1 MSGDLIDLRSD
12 AVTRPTKEMRLK
24 MSNAK
29 VGAFLE
35 LTEDPTV
42 MHLEELSA
50 SIMGKEAALLT
61 TSGTQANLI
70 ATLTHARNGDEVMIC
85 ENHHHLIQELG
96 GLTVLAG
103 VVPIIMENHRGVI
116 NSDAVVYEIEKR
128 GTLQNPISLIW
139 LENSHNNLGGIAIN
153 PKDIKSLVEIAK
165 QNKIPIHMDGARI
178 FNAAH
183 ALGMKSHEIADSAN
197 SVMFCLTKGLSCP
210 VGSMLAG
217 SKSFIEEA
225 GRIRKM
231 LGGGMR
237 QAGIFAAAGIVA
249 LEKMLDQIG
258 EDNENAKLI
267 ENALKDIEEISIVP
281 VETNLIRFDLV
292 GSKMTAS
299 NFEKKMAKENILVL
313 PIGNSTVRLAIHRH
327 HGKKEISRIVKT
339 IKKLVLK

>member
-12 AVTRPTKEMRLK
+12 AVTRPTMKMRSK

-70 ATLTHARNGDEVMIC
+70 ATLTHTRKGDEVLIC
-85 ENHHHLIQELG
+85 ENHHHLIQEVS

-103 VVPIIMENHRGVI
+103 VVPRIMENHRGVI
-116 NSDAVVYEIEKR
+116 NSDAALNEIKKR
-128 GTLQNPISLIW
+128 GTLQNPIGLIW
-139 LENSHNNLGGIAIN
+139 LENSHNNLGGIAIS
-153 PKDIKSLVEIAK
+153 PDEIKSLVEIAK
-165 QNKIPIHMDGARI
+165 NNKIPIHMDGARI

-183 ALGMKSHEIADSAN
+183 ALGIKCHEITKSAN

-258 EDNENAKLI
+258 EDNENAKII
-267 ENALKDIEEISIVP
+267 ENGLNDIEEISIVP
-281 VETNLIRFDLV
+281 VETNLIKFDLT
-292 GSKMTAS
+292 GSDMTAS
-299 NFEKKMAKENILVL
+299 KFEKKMAEENILVL
-313 PIGNSTVRLAIHRH
+313 PIGKSSVRLAIHRH

-339 IKKLVLK
+339 IKKYFLK